1 MRICV
6 PICGEE
12 RVVEKFALIPVYAS
26 NEWRWMEKV
35 KVHQTWHGLHWSNDW
50 FED

>member
-12 RVVEKFALIPVYAS
+12 REVEKFALIPVYAS
-26 NEWRWMEKV
+26 NEWRWLEKV